1 MKKKYVIPTVKV
13 IYTMMESTL
22 LAGSPGGGKDPNNPG
37 IGTSLAKPNYSI
49 EEQLPNDNE
58 EYEDNEW

>member
-22 LAGSPGGGKDPNNPG
+22 LAGSPGGGNSPG
-37 IGTSLAKPNYSI
+37 GPGGTGLAKPNYSI

>member
-13 IYTMMESTL
+13 IYTMVESTL
-22 LAGSPGGGKDPNNPG
+22 LAGSPADGNNPG
-37 IGTSLAKPNYSI
+37 NPGGTHFAKPNYSI

>member
-22 LAGSPGGGKDPNNPG
+22 LAGSPGDGKKPGDPG
-37 IGTSLAKPNYSI
+37 DQHFAKPNYSI
-49 EEQLPNDNE
+49 EEQLPNNNE
-58 EYEDNEW
+58 EYEDNKW

>member
-22 LAGSPGGGKDPNNPG
+22 LAGSPPDDGGLPG
-37 IGTSLAKPNYSI
+37 GPKSKKIAKPNYSI

-58 EYEDNEW
+58 EYEGNEW

>member
-1 MKKKYVIPTVKV
+1 MKKKYVIPTIKV

-22 LAGSPGGGKDPNNPG
+22 LAGSPGGGKNPNDPNDHHYG
-37 IGTSLAKPNYSI
+37 AKPNYSI
-49 EEQLPNDNE
+49 EEQLPNDNV

>member
-22 LAGSPGGGKDPNNPG
+22 LAGSPPDTTLPGGPG
-37 IGTSLAKPNYSI
+37 DGTKLAKPNYSI

>member
-22 LAGSPGGGKDPNNPG
+22 LAGSPGNTNLPGGTGGNT
-37 IGTSLAKPNYSI
+37 IGGGAKPNYSI
-49 EEQLPNDNE
+49 EELPNNE

>member
-22 LAGSPGGGKDPNNPG
+22 LAGSPGDSKFPGGTGGSQFVDG
-37 IGTSLAKPNYSI
+37 AKPNYSI
-49 EEQLPNDNE
+49 EELPNNE
-58 EYEDNEW
+58 EYGDNEW

>member
-22 LAGSPGGGKDPNNPG
+22 LVESPGGGKHDGDPGNDHF
-37 IGTSLAKPNYSI
+37 AKPNYFI

-58 EYEDNEW
+58 EYEDNKW

>member
-22 LAGSPGGGKDPNNPG
+22 LAGSPGDATGPDSPDPETPG
-37 IGTSLAKPNYSI
+37 AKPNYSI
-49 EEQLPNDNE
+49 EEQLPNDNV

>member
-22 LAGSPGGGKDPNNPG
+22 LAGSPGKGKNPNDPGG
-37 IGTSLAKPNYSI
+37 IGLAKPNYSI

-58 EYEDNEW
+58 EYEDNKW